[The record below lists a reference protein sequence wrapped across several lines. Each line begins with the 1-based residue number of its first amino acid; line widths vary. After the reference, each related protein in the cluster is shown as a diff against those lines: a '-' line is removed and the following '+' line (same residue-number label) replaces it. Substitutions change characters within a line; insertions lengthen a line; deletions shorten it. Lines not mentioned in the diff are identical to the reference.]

1 MPPQCQ
7 SQHPSPPVGRQNRYL
22 TQYKRQVCCSRFGF
36 CGTTEEFCGNTQIAN
51 PSCPSGKSATRRTIG
66 YYEGWGIGR
75 ACDAMLPEQIPV
87 VAYTHINF
95 AFAMIDPV
103 RFAIAPMSEGDAD
116 LYARLTALKASYPG
130 LQVSLRLSQ
139 VKC

>member
-1 MPPQCQ
+1 
-7 SQHPSPPVGRQNRYL
+7 
-22 TQYKRQVCCSRFGF
+22 
-36 CGTTEEFCGNTQIAN
+36 
-51 PSCPSGKSATRRTIG
+51 
-66 YYEGWGIGR
+66 
-75 ACDAMLPEQIPV
+75 MLPEQIPV
-87 VAYTHINF
+87 AAYTHINF

-103 RFAIAPMSEGDAD
+103 SFAVALMSEGDAD